1 VALVCQNLEKIPQWN
16 TLAKL
21 NTFPP
26 GLDSLYERMI
36 EQICNSDNADLC
48 KRVLASI
55 AIIYRPITLKELTS
69 LVEMPELDD
78 LESLREIIGLC
89 SSFLAIREDMIY
101 FVHQSVKDYLLGKAF
116 DKIFPSGKEEI
127 HYAIF
132 SRSLQAMS
140 RTLRRDMYSLEA
152 PGFPIDQ
159 VKEPEPDPLAALWYS
174 CVYWVDHLCDFSEDA
189 RQVND
194 LRDGGAVDYFMRKK
208 YLYWLEALSLCRSMS
223 DGVILMAKLEALIE
237 VIVRSVTLSVYS
249 TC

>member
-1 VALVCQNLEKIPQWN
+1 VSEGFPPNQGAGYHCTSITAFRDEEYSCFCYLVLLDSTTLVISPPVKPTLWVALVCQNLEKIPQWN

-26 GLDSLYERMI
+26 GLDSLYERMM

-89 SSFLAIREDMIY
+89 GSFLAIREDMIY

-127 HYAIF
+127 HYAI
-132 SRSLQAMS
+132 
-140 RTLRRDMYSLEA
+140 
-152 PGFPIDQ
+152 
-159 VKEPEPDPLAALWYS
+159 
-174 CVYWVDHLCDFSEDA
+174 C
-189 RQVND
+189 
-194 LRDGGAVDYFMRKK
+194 
-208 YLYWLEALSLCRSMS
+208 
-223 DGVILMAKLEALIE
+223 
-237 VIVRSVTLSVYS
+237 
-249 TC
+249 